1 MHGTEPSVV
10 QHRRTHTP
18 VACSVCRMCHDRLC
32 VAKYALCASKM
43 HANTQLCN
51 ILHLCQFHWLRPS
64 DQAMTVQRGGCVQ
77 ELRALVYPLVQ
88 VLLGAARLVPAP
100 RYFPLRLRIA
110 AALQRLADSAGVLV
124 PLAPLLLEMLTWADL
139 AKPPQVPLPWDR
151 VVFLST

>member
-1 MHGTEPSVV
+1 
-10 QHRRTHTP
+10 
-18 VACSVCRMCHDRLC
+18 
-32 VAKYALCASKM
+32 
-43 HANTQLCN
+43 
-51 ILHLCQFHWLRPS
+51 
-64 DQAMTVQRGGCVQ
+64 MTVQRGGCVQ

>member
-1 MHGTEPSVV
+1 MIR
-10 QHRRTHTP
+10 QRR
-18 VACSVCRMCHDRLC
+18 RRG
-32 VAKYALCASKM
+32 
-43 HANTQLCN
+43 
-51 ILHLCQFHWLRPS
+51 
-64 DQAMTVQRGGCVQ
+64 GGCVQ

-139 AKPPQVPLPWDR
+139 AKPPQVRLPWDR
-151 VVFLST
+151 LAFLSRFDTNETQRYHASNYCTSILIRSPFFTSLEWMDPQSTSLRAPSSCGRLSVVTSHLALSDSV